1 MLHTPRRKRKP
12 GEARSHLGVILGP
25 SPNTYGA
32 IEAWN
37 LATEKVVTRFH
48 FDVLAEIPEGFPWEI
63 QKLPTPLGG
72 TFKQLTTVVPIKR
85 KRKRNS
91 KSKLSSSF
99 DPKLLTPRFVMN
111 NDATE
116 PAINSINSV
125 IVDDTQEGVEAIDAE
140 ITEATIDEPLPAEP
154 TREGELLETF
164 DMDELD
170 HIPLGESNE
179 YNSQDEPIHQ
189 SKSKRVKLSGNNSNN
204 NKSHKDLKN
213 RSEQNRDKI
222 LKLPLR
228 RTERRILSSWK
239 DGNRKLSVLF
249 ALAYRISVKQ
259 AIVGEH
265 AQESIEAINDE
276 IQNMLTY
283 KVGHYVHYCDIPY
296 ALRRNI
302 LQSFMFVKHKET
314 PDGRYDR
321 TKARMVGNGANQKD
335 HMYDLISSSTVAL
348 SSVFLLFNIASY
360 YKCLL
365 ASYDIKGAF

>member
-179 YNSQDEPIHQ
+179 YNSQDELIHQ
-189 SKSKRVKLSGNNSNN
+189 S
-204 NKSHKDLKN
+204 
-213 RSEQNRDKI
+213 E
-222 LKLPLR
+222 
-228 RTERRILSSWK
+228 
-239 DGNRKLSVLF
+239 
-249 ALAYRISVKQ
+249 
-259 AIVGEH
+259 
-265 AQESIEAINDE
+265 
-276 IQNMLTY
+276 
-283 KVGHYVHYCDIPY
+283 
-296 ALRRNI
+296 
-302 LQSFMFVKHKET
+302 
-314 PDGRYDR
+314 
-321 TKARMVGNGANQKD
+321 
-335 HMYDLISSSTVAL
+335 L
-348 SSVFLLFNIASY
+348 SSVVITAIIINHTKTSKIGQNKIETRYSSSHCVEQNDVYSAVGKMVTESYLCYLLLHTGYPLNKPLSE
-360 YKCLL
+360 
-365 ASYDIKGAF
+365 SMHRSQ